1 MQTPLEEIPLDKPSL
16 LEDMLTFLSLY
27 TTDKELFN
35 SYEKD
40 RGLLMKGKEDLEA
53 GRLQLSTLDEKGV
66 PLVMGLLLLHLK
78 FQTES
83 LLASSVYEKSC
94 KVIVETKGSTALGT
108 AFAAIIDELH
118 PKRQACVR
126 AFFKYLHL
134 VQSHKAING
143 FDSIALATRFG
154 TFLLRPPSG
163 QEPTL
168 PRVKLMGALAVLIES
183 FPRAGGGSGIGRKSP
198 SPSLDGT
205 PPPMRKDSSAP
216 GGLTAVPSAAPATRT
231 AVSLSIAGVQ
241 VSEVARSAVVVI
253 DSSQKTLAKLKANVE
268 KETDAVKLADLI
280 KRLKHLE
287 QVVGGQTA
295 GRSSQ
300 QEYSI

>member
-1 MQTPLEEIPLDKPSL
+1 M
-16 LEDMLTFLSLY
+16 
-27 TTDKELFN
+27 
-35 SYEKD
+35 
-40 RGLLMKGKEDLEA
+40 
-53 GRLQLSTLDEKGV
+53 
-66 PLVMGLLLLHLK
+66 
-78 FQTES
+78 
-83 LLASSVYEKSC
+83 
-94 KVIVETKGSTALGT
+94 
-108 AFAAIIDELH
+108 
-118 PKRQACVR
+118 R

-134 VQSHKAING
+134 VQSQKAING

-183 FPRAGGGSGIGRKSP
+183 FPRVGGGGSSLGRKSP

-216 GGLTAVPSAAPATRT
+216 GGLTAVPTAAAAATVAAAGSGTGAGLAATTRT

-253 DSSQKTLAKLKANVE
+253 DSSQKTLAKLRANVE
-268 KETDAVKLADLI
+268 KETDAVKLLDLI

-287 QVVGGQTA
+287 QVVGGQTIT
-295 GRSSQ
+295 RLSQ
-300 QEYSI
+300 NEYSI